1 MRQRIVISGLGGQG
15 VLFLTRVLAE
25 AALQGGHE
33 VLTSE
38 THGMAQRG
46 GSVISTVKVGPFHG
60 PLIAA
65 GEADVG
71 LFLVADNLPVH
82 GHYLRPNGVA
92 FVNAAQAVGHASVD
106 AAALAAAAGS
116 PRAVNLALLGF
127 AAGRGGLF
135 GEPAGF
141 EAAIR
146 AVTPS
151 RFLEKNLQAF
161 HAGIG
166 AAR

>member
-1 MRQRIVISGLGGQG
+1 VKQRIVISGLGGQG
-15 VLFLTRVLAE
+15 VLTLTRILAE
-25 AALQGGHE
+25 AADAAGHE
-33 VLTSE
+33 VITSE

-46 GSVISTVKVGPFHG
+46 GAVISTVKVGPFRG
-60 PLIAA
+60 PLVAA

-71 LFLVADNLPVH
+71 LFLVAENLPVH
-82 GHYLRPNGVA
+82 GHYLKPGGIA
-92 FVNAAQAVGHASVD
+92 FVNGPAGAGRASVD
-106 AAALAAAAGS
+106 ATALAARAGS
-116 PRAVNLALLGF
+116 PRSVNLVLLGF

-135 GEPAGF
+135 SGPAGF

-146 AVTPS
+146 AYTPA

-161 HAGIG
+161 SAGVE